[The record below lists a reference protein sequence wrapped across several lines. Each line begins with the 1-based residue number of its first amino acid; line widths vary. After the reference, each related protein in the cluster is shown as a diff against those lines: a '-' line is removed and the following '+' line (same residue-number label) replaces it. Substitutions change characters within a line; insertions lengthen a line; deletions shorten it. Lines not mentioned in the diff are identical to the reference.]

1 MGAQKW
7 CLLIPMFL
15 ASVRAGLNDNVAQSF
30 YETPQSSS
38 PAPVTSTQ
46 HPAQRGMKEIV
57 LFLTP
62 DQVDVLQAA
71 GAVVQPYP
79 EYESDFAELQER
91 FRQSIEYENQMPHQ
105 VWMNSSDDIK
115 QNPDIL
121 EDYYKLL
128 NIQEIN
134 DDLSHHPMLATTT
147 ETTTETPT
155 TTTTTPKYKYTKA
168 RQQYKDKEY
177 STPYTPKKANRQ
189 KTNNQNNDEQQYVR
203 FLPTYES
210 ENLQMVPFD
219 TLPLPGYTFGVQTE
233 FNMQTTGITLPT
245 TNTAAS
251 TQLQINPEINDPAE
265 ITTHVGVTTETQVKT
280 SPQQPERIQP
290 IANTAVQVEPQQ
302 ILYTP
307 VHTTQRNNYS
317 RQDLYRPVKIRIKL
331 DKQTTVPP
339 QTQSFL
345 EITPKPTPTPQS
357 YLESQYAVDFKKTLS
372 SLEGLRTPPEV
383 QQEKPKIP
391 PKPLPTAPTPVVHQ
405 DKLAVL
411 LAPLYKHHSI
421 TETITHQKQEL
432 LNGEFRIRSKLQEMK
447 DSHNYNH
454 QAYTVAVDNLNRNLG
469 QQNALAKLEASRV
482 SNSGQSGILPLELA
496 SSTEYPTVIRIPQ
509 PQEVKIPAPYPSPP
523 DFMKLFKAPKPVDNK
538 RGPHYQGG
546 KNYLKLERPQPT
558 YKEVPR
564 TERYLIPTRIP
575 VNVQEPVSY
584 VIRHIW
590 EH

>member
-1 MGAQKW
+1 M
-7 CLLIPMFL
+7 
-15 ASVRAGLNDNVAQSF
+15 
-30 YETPQSSS
+30 
-38 PAPVTSTQ
+38 
-46 HPAQRGMKEIV
+46 
-57 LFLTP
+57 
-62 DQVDVLQAA
+62 
-71 GAVVQPYP
+71 
-79 EYESDFAELQER
+79 
-91 FRQSIEYENQMPHQ
+91 
-105 VWMNSSDDIK
+105 
-115 QNPDIL
+115 
-121 EDYYKLL
+121 
-128 NIQEIN
+128 
-134 DDLSHHPMLATTT
+134 
-147 ETTTETPT
+147 
-155 TTTTTPKYKYTKA
+155 
-168 RQQYKDKEY
+168 
-177 STPYTPKKANRQ
+177 
-189 KTNNQNNDEQQYVR
+189 
-203 FLPTYES
+203 
-210 ENLQMVPFD
+210 
-219 TLPLPGYTFGVQTE
+219 
-233 FNMQTTGITLPT
+233 
-245 TNTAAS
+245 
-251 TQLQINPEINDPAE
+251 
-265 ITTHVGVTTETQVKT
+265 
-280 SPQQPERIQP
+280 
-290 IANTAVQVEPQQ
+290 
-302 ILYTP
+302 
-307 VHTTQRNNYS
+307 
-317 RQDLYRPVKIRIKL
+317 
-331 DKQTTVPP
+331 
-339 QTQSFL
+339 

-357 YLESQYAVDFKKTLS
+357 YLESQYAIDFKKTLS

-405 DKLAVL
+405 DRLAVL

-509 PQEVKIPAPYPSPP
+509 PQEVKIPAPYPSPL
-523 DFMKLFKAPKPVDNK
+523 DFMKLIKVPKPVDNK